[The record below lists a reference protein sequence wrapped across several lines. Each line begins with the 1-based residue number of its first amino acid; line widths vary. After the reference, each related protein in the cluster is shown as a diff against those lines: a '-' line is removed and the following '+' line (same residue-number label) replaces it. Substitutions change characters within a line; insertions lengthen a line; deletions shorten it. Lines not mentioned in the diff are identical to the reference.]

1 MKKILS
7 TLAFTILLISATY
20 GQVDKD
26 YAKSLRKMFKVS
38 GTEETYQTII
48 QQMFGMF
55 KQQYPQVEEE
65 IWDEFE
71 KEFSKTSLDDLT
83 EMLVPVYSKYLT
95 IEDLEA
101 MIEFYSTPTGKKFAR
116 NTPMITQESMQIG
129 QEWGL
134 KMGEDFI
141 KKMQEKGY

>member
-1 MKKILS
+1 
-7 TLAFTILLISATY
+7 
-20 GQVDKD
+20 
-26 YAKSLRKMFKVS
+26 MFKVS
-38 GTEETYQTII
+38 GTEETYHTVI

-83 EMLVPVYSKYLT
+83 EMLVPVYNKYLT